1 MITAPKSNAEGIS
14 HDLTHIGDVISA
26 ARDLVADGQLV
37 NLGPLEREVDRI
49 CGGLGELTRG
59 EAERVKPVLLSLM
72 DELDRLAEEMRARQG
87 EYESEL
93 RSLASHQN
101 AAKAYRQAPA
111 SRKSK

>member
-1 MITAPKSNAEGIS
+1 MITADDICR
-14 HDLTHIGDVISA
+14 DLTHIGDVISA

-49 CGGLGELTRG
+49 CGGLVDLPGG
-59 EAERVKPVLLSLM
+59 DAEKVKPVLLSLM
-72 DELDRLAEEMRARQG
+72 DELDRLAEQMRARQG

-101 AAKAYRQAPA
+101 ATKAYRKAPA
-111 SRKSK
+111 PGTRGGK